1 MIINDM
7 AIIRVIACK
16 RGKDLCKSNFKD
28 YINQLTSEAHKQK
41 GFIKSESFM
50 ESKFNYNNHLIVS
63 ISDWNSSTD
72 WTNWKE
78 SSIRNNIHDEYRG
91 NIISEEFTI
100 LTKNKDRNNI
110 FLL

>member
-1 MIINDM
+1 MNIV
-7 AIIRVIACK
+7 RVIAFK

-28 YINQLTSEAHKQK
+28 YINQLTLEAHKQK

-50 ESKFNYNNHLIVS
+50 KSKFSYNNHLIVS
-63 ISDWNSSTD
+63 ISDWDSEKD
-72 WTNWKE
+72 WEDWKE
-78 SSIRNNIHDEYRG
+78 SSVRNNIYHEYVG

-100 LTKNKDRNNI
+100 LVKNKERNNI

>member
-1 MIINDM
+1 MNIV
-7 AIIRVIACK
+7 RVIAFK

-28 YINQLTSEAHKQK
+28 YINQLTSEAHKHR

-63 ISDWNSSTD
+63 ISDWDSEKD
-72 WTNWKE
+72 WHDWKD
-78 SSIRNNIHDEYRG
+78 SPVRNNIHHEYVE
-91 NIISEEFTI
+91 NIISEKFTI
-100 LTKNKDRNNI
+100 LVKNKDRNNI